1 MGVQRTIY
9 RKAFTLIELL
19 VVIGVIAVLAGG
31 IGMTLRSNN
40 HNTGLQAAQST
51 IAGMVRLA
59 RAQAALKQQNV
70 GIFVNMKTTNLD
82 CYLRQLVFAV
92 DTSVLQNG
100 TSWTLLDGGT
110 MLPQGIYV
118 VPKTL
123 PAGAPSALKLS
134 TALSS
139 SNVNLAVNST
149 TAEAYAYVYIKP
161 LGTPSSGGGNIVL
174 STATLKTD
182 TGAPVLTFDN
192 ANNVRGITISS
203 YGIAT
208 LINESAGF

>member
-1 MGVQRTIY
+1 M
-9 RKAFTLIELL
+9 IELL

-92 DTSVLQNG
+92 DTSAAQNG

-110 MLPQGIYV
+110 ILPQGIYV

-139 SNVNLAVNST
+139 STVNLAVNSA

-161 LGTPSSGGGNIVL
+161 LGAPSIAGQIVL

-182 TGAPVLTFDN
+182 TGTPVLTFDN
-192 ANNVRGITISS
+192 ANNVRGLTISS

-208 LINESAGF
+208 LINESTGFP